1 MSIALR
7 PSFISL
13 PPQNK
18 GWGSLLDFLCD
29 QFPHIERTIWQS
41 RLRDGKLQWRDGDI
55 VTSGAKFEANRT
67 LSYYREVQDE
77 PIIKGAHKI
86 LFQNEHFIIADKPHF
101 LPVTPGGKYVNECLL
116 ERLRIE
122 SDRADI
128 VSAHRIDRTTAGLVL
143 LSTNVQSRSAYCQL
157 FMDGAIEKR
166 YFAVAN
172 ISNLH
177 SAVLQQHWQV
187 ENRIVRSEPKFT
199 FRQTEGVVNARSNIR
214 LLNSKDELG
223 MFELSPITG
232 KTHQL
237 RLHMM
242 SIGAPILFDS
252 FYPHLLPEQ
261 GDNEEKPLQLLA
273 KELSFVD
280 PLTQIKHHFFSE
292 FTLKYWA
299 QSDQ

>member
-1 MSIALR
+1 MSIATR
-7 PSFISL
+7 PSYITL

-18 GWGSLLDFLCD
+18 GWGSLLDFLCC
-29 QFPHIERTIWQS
+29 QFPHIERTLWQS
-41 RLRDGKLQWRDGDI
+41 RLRDGKLKWRDGEI
-55 VTSGAKFEANRT
+55 VTPGAKFEANRT
-67 LSYYREVQDE
+67 LGYYREVQNE
-77 PIIKGAHKI
+77 PIITGAHKI

-116 ERLRIE
+116 ERLRLE
-122 SDRADI
+122 CDLADI

-143 LSTNVQSRSAYCQL
+143 LSTNAQSRSAYCQL

-166 YFAVAN
+166 YLVVAN
-172 ISNLH
+172 ISAFH
-177 SAVLQQHWQV
+177 SPVLPQDWLV

-199 FRQTEGVVNARSNIR
+199 FRQTEGIVNARSKISLINT
-214 LLNSKDELG
+214 KDQLG

-280 PLTQIKHHFFSE
+280 PLTQIKHHFCSE
-292 FTLKYWA
+292 LTLKYWTHG
-299 QSDQ
+299 D